1 MGTDETA
8 IGANARNQWRARGV
22 HCSFQSFLRDGE
34 LSLHARM
41 KHAEEGDGAAS
52 LDHRLTTM
60 GRREINIEAAVSRCS
75 GMPEYVFVHPED
87 TISDADVHR
96 GRTEFHL
103 VYDDDMRFSP
113 EDRRVGKEGGS

>member
-87 TISDADVHR
+87 PISDAR
-96 GRTEFHL
+96 SE
-103 VYDDDMRFSP
+103 
-113 EDRRVGKEGGS
+113 ERRVRKEWVSKCRSRGTPYN

>member
-60 GRREINIEAAVSRCS
+60 CRREINIEAAVSRCS
-75 GMPEYVFVHPED
+75 GMQ
-87 TISDADVHR
+87 I
-96 GRTEFHL
+96 GRAHVRTPVTNAHL
-103 VYDDDMRFSP
+103 GRRF
-113 EDRRVGKEGGS
+113 RLG